1 LANKNLISGFGLKL
15 PTKEEVKVKLK
26 KVKEE
31 KKVTKRN
38 TVSSKLSLT
47 EKLQVIREEVNRR
60 LGKFKY
66 NTKVIYTQEELNEYL
81 NQSLKNNI
89 ISIDTETNN
98 SIDPITCKIMGLCLY
113 TPGMPQ
119 AYVPINHCIPGT
131 EELLYEEVEDMY
143 GEVYKKPKQLTELQ
157 LNYFLRDLN
166 LNETKIIMHN
176 AKFDIQV
183 LDFTCMNSC
192 NSITCYWDTMLAAKI
207 IDENHSAKLK
217 DLYQRYIDPEQ
228 DSYNIETFFKGVK
241 YSDVDPE
248 TFALYA
254 ATDAYE
260 TYELYQWQVKEFE
273 RLNDPNMFNVF
284 KKIEMGVL
292 PCVVEMQEVGLG
304 LDYKYIENLHKTYNA
319 KLDKAKSKIDELLAQ
334 YQPAIDKYIIDH
346 PDVKLDN
353 PISITS
359 PKQLAILL
367 YDILRIKPVDPEKPR
382 GTGEPE
388 LSKMDHP
395 LAKPLLEFR
404 EFSKLV
410 TTYIDKLPNDANPK
424 TKKIHANFNQ
434 IGVEDRTVV
443 TGRFSSSD
451 PNLQNIPSHDKKIR
465 PMFIADPG
473 MVIVGGD
480 FSQQEPR
487 ILAHFS
493 QDQDLIGTYNAGKDL
508 YATAAARTFNKTYWE
523 CMEKWEDGSANPN
536 GKKLRGMMKN
546 ILLGIMY
553 GRGPASVAE
562 KTGQTL
568 EEAKKTIND
577 FYEAYPV
584 VKEWM
589 DGSVQ
594 MAKEKGYVTT
604 ISGRRRRLPNIQLPP
619 YTIKDN
625 RIKTISDE
633 SILFEDIQ
641 ISQTEEDNLMTYY
654 REKLDKTKNRF
665 QIEAIAKE
673 AKTQG
678 IEIEDNTGWI
688 ATATRQCVNARIQG
702 SAASVSKLAMIA
714 IYNDKRLRDLGFKT
728 LYVIHDEI
736 AGQCPKE
743 NAEEVSQILKEVMIE
758 SAKEVC
764 SVTMKVDTYTLKHW
778 YGDDCSDVIKDKY
791 DKLCKEMS
799 PEEAFDIIDKENEE
813 ISLKVLREICDGT
826 FDLASE
832 EWAR

>member
-1 LANKNLISGFGLKL
+1 MANKNLISGFGLKL

-113 TPGMPQ
+113 TPGMPH

-131 EELLYEEVEDMY
+131 EELLYEEVEDEY
-143 GEVYKKPKQLTELQ
+143 GNVYKKPKQLTELQ
-157 LNYFLRDLN
+157 LSYFLKDLN
-166 LNETKIIMHN
+166 INQTKIVMHN

-183 LDFTCMNSC
+183 LDFTCMDSC

-207 IDENHSAKLK
+207 IDENNSARLK

-241 YSDVDPE
+241 YADVDPE

-304 LDYKYIENLHKTYNA
+304 LDFKYIENLHKTYNA
-319 KLDKAKSKIDELLAQ
+319 KLDKAKGKIDQLLAQ
-334 YQPAIDKYIIDH
+334 YQPLIDKYIIDH

-353 PISITS
+353 PISVTS

-367 YDILRIKPVDPEKPR
+367 YDILKIKSVDPEKPR

-480 FSQQEPR
+480 FS
-487 ILAHFS
+487 F
-493 QDQDLIGTYNAGKDL
+493 
-508 YATAAARTFNKTYWE
+508 
-523 CMEKWEDGSANPN
+523 
-536 GKKLRGMMKN
+536 
-546 ILLGIMY
+546 
-553 GRGPASVAE
+553 
-562 KTGQTL
+562 
-568 EEAKKTIND
+568 
-577 FYEAYPV
+577 
-584 VKEWM
+584 
-589 DGSVQ
+589 
-594 MAKEKGYVTT
+594 
-604 ISGRRRRLPNIQLPP
+604 
-619 YTIKDN
+619 
-625 RIKTISDE
+625 
-633 SILFEDIQ
+633 
-641 ISQTEEDNLMTYY
+641 LM
-654 REKLDKTKNRF
+654 
-665 QIEAIAKE
+665 
-673 AKTQG
+673 
-678 IEIEDNTGWI
+678 
-688 ATATRQCVNARIQG
+688 
-702 SAASVSKLAMIA
+702 
-714 IYNDKRLRDLGFKT
+714 
-728 LYVIHDEI
+728 
-736 AGQCPKE
+736 
-743 NAEEVSQILKEVMIE
+743 
-758 SAKEVC
+758 
-764 SVTMKVDTYTLKHW
+764 
-778 YGDDCSDVIKDKY
+778 
-791 DKLCKEMS
+791 
-799 PEEAFDIIDKENEE
+799 
-813 ISLKVLREICDGT
+813 
-826 FDLASE
+826 
-832 EWAR
+832 